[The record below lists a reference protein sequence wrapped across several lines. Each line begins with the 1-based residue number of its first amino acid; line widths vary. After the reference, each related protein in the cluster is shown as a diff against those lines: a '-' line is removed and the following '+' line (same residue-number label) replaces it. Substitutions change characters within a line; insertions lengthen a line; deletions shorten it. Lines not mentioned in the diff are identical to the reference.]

1 VHQVG
6 PMHTAVHRSS
16 LRAGSARRPPRIVG
30 RNVVAQL
37 LLVQEAERRR
47 VSREMHNDL
56 AQRVALL
63 EFEIES
69 MKRRLS
75 ERPGVSRQQD
85 LRELVLPELE
95 TLRGAVGLLADD
107 VHRICEQLHPAV
119 LENLGLARGIASLCE
134 DHARTISVK
143 PVFVHGI
150 IPVTLPASVSLCLYR
165 VVQEALRNAAKYA
178 GASEVTVTLRR
189 EGRGI
194 RAMVTDNGCG
204 FDRKTLQR
212 PGLGLMFVA
221 ERVKLLGGRS
231 NVRSAPGKGARISV
245 WVPCRPAGDV
255 MTLRKEC
262 NKVQLVPETCSRLPR
277 DRASIMFS

>member
-1 VHQVG
+1 MHEAA
-6 PMHTAVHRSS
+6 PMHTAAHRSS
-16 LRAGSARRPPRIVG
+16 VRNCAGSARRPQRIPERTIG
-30 RNVVAQL
+30 RNVAAQML
-37 LLVQEAERRR
+37 GVQEAERRR

-69 MKRRLS
+69 MKRRFS
-75 ERPGVSRQQD
+75 ERPGMSEQQD

-95 TLRGAVGLLADD
+95 SLRGAVGLLADD

-119 LENLGLARGIASLCE
+119 LENLGLVRGVASLCD
-134 DHARTISVK
+134 DHARTNSVK

-150 IPVTLPASVSLCLYR
+150 LPQTLPGSVSLCLYR

-178 GASEVTVTLRR
+178 KASEVAVTLRK

-194 RAMVTDNGCG
+194 RAVVSDNGRG

-212 PGLGLMFVA
+212 PGLG
-221 ERVKLLGGRS
+221 
-231 NVRSAPGKGARISV
+231 
-245 WVPCRPAGDV
+245 
-255 MTLRKEC
+255 TL
-262 NKVQLVPETCSRLPR
+262 VSG
-277 DRASIMFS
+277 